1 MSKTFHY
8 FIYLG
13 IVFLLL
19 YCTPPSKDNKEG
31 SQEGNTFHPSKGKV
45 EVVDAGL
52 NSIINSKS
60 TIEVLGEGFMWTEG
74 PVWIPGEDYLLFCDI
89 PKNSIHKWKE
99 DEGISLYLTPS
110 GYTGEKERGGETG
123 SNGLMLN
130 ANKQLLLCQHGNR
143 QIAVMNSDLSDP
155 KPDFIAIS
163 DAFDGKKLNSPNDL
177 AIHTNGDIYFTD
189 PPYGL
194 EHNIKDPLKE
204 IDFQGVYRWSA
215 KDSTTTLMFQ
225 DLTRPNGI
233 ILSPDE
239 KQVYVANSDPKEAY
253 WMVFDLDENGSFSNG
268 RIFYDATSSV
278 SNSPGLP
285 DGMDI
290 DEEGNLFATGPGG
303 IWIFSPEG
311 KLLGKIKT
319 GQATANCTFS
329 SDYKYLYMTAHSY
342 LLRIKL

>member
-1 MSKTFHY
+1 MTNNRTFFY
-8 FIYLG
+8 YISLG
-13 IVFLLL
+13 SVFLLL
-19 YCTPPSKDNKEG
+19 HCTPTSKDKKEEPH
-31 SQEGNTFHPSKGKV
+31 EGNTFHPSKGKV

-52 NSIINSKS
+52 NSIINPKA

-89 PKNSIHKWKE
+89 PKNTIHKWKE
-99 DEGISLYLTPS
+99 GEGISVYLTPS

-143 QIAVMNSDLSDP
+143 QIAVMNADLSDP
-155 KPDFIAIS
+155 KPDFIGIS

-177 AIHTNGDIYFTD
+177 AVHTNGDIYFTD

-233 ILSPDE
+233 NLSPDE
-239 KQVYVANSDPKEAY
+239 KQVYVANSDPNKAY
-253 WMVFDLDENGSFSNG
+253 WMVFDLDEKGNFANG
-268 RIFYDATSSV
+268 RKFYDATSSV
-278 SNSPGLP
+278 AASPGLP
-285 DGMDI
+285 DGMVI
-290 DEEGNLFATGPGG
+290 DKAGNLFATGPGG
-303 IWIFSPEG
+303 VWIFSPDG
-311 KLLGKIKT
+311 QLLGKIKT
-319 GQATANCTFS
+319 GQATANC
-329 SDYKYLYMTAHSY
+329 
-342 LLRIKL
+342 I